1 MMTSNNIKVKRLK
14 CGYQIY
20 YQQGDYLSLHY
31 CPCHLYASDLRK
43 KLSQFVNI
51 ALLLRKTIRILT
63 RQFVYLGCEEFEIEG
78 WSIKELS
85 YLIHESETL
94 LKGTE
99 GCLEE

>member
-63 RQFVYLGCEEFEIEG
+63 RQFVYLEG